1 MVCRFGQLDNFAFSM
16 ALKAC
21 SDLGDFR
28 TGRAVHAQ
36 DVKATEDPDQVVNNA
51 LVRLYSED
59 GCFEEAI
66 RVFDEMPQRNVV
78 SWNSLIGGLVKKDG
92 VFEAMEAF
100 RIMQG
105 KGMGFSWVT
114 LTTILPVCARVT
126 ALVSGK
132 EDGNEERGWV
142 QLASCQ
148 EKNPYFCCSWE

>member
-1 MVCRFGQLDNFAFSM
+1 MDLPESVWVAMGIGYSRNGYPKEALFLYHEMVCRFGQLGNFAFSM

-21 SDLGDFR
+21 SDLGDLR

-36 DVKATEDPDQVVNNA
+36 VLKATEDPDQVVNNA
-51 LVRLYSED
+51 LVQLYSED

-66 RVFDEMPQRNVV
+66 RVFDEMPQMNVV

-114 LTTILPVCARVT
+114 LTQGR
-126 ALVSGK
+126 S
-132 EDGNEERGWV
+132 
-142 QLASCQ
+142 
-148 EKNPYFCCSWE
+148 